1 MNESIKMKRIVSI
14 ISAFLLILVCAIIG
28 MKLTGR
34 GDTSQVNTY
43 YTVTDN
49 HSAREIEAAMKA
61 VKRKFR
67 AEFIGCTLT
76 DLWYPG
82 DSMAEEEALCAA
94 QYDSQEVIVL
104 LSNFQP
110 DSSGG
115 DGSLTPN
122 AEYTNYQWVLVK
134 NALGQWTPKTWGYG

>member
-1 MNESIKMKRIVSI
+1 MNKSLKTSRIILI
-14 ISAFLLILVCAIIG
+14 IAAFLIILVCAVIG
-28 MKLTGR
+28 IKMTGR
-34 GDTSQVNTY
+34 GDVSQVNAY

-67 AEFIGCTLT
+67 TGFTGCTLT
-76 DLWYPG
+76 ELWYAG
-82 DSMAEEEALCAA
+82 ASMAAAEDAWAA
-94 QYDSQEVIVL
+94 QYDGQEVIVL
-104 LSNFQP
+104 LSSFQT

-115 DGSLTPN
+115 DGSLEPD

-134 NALGQWTPKTWGYG
+134 NVLGQWTPKTWGYG